1 VADSRRRRGAVGVVV
16 KPEPP
21 AAVEPDFAAHSTVDD
36 VKADAGFEAASACAA
51 VVIAASLRPR
61 GPAGLGGTESG
72 ASARHHSVN
81 TTPDLPN
88 PGGEAA

>member
-36 VKADAGFEAASACAA
+36 VKPHNCLGRLVHPCG
-51 VVIAASLRPR
+51 RT
-61 GPAGLGGTESG
+61 GLKWK
-72 ASARHHSVN
+72 HLLVK
-81 TTPDLPN
+81 
-88 PGGEAA
+88 